1 VKDQILAAIDGN
13 DAMDALSALFSAA
26 VTVAQTM
33 SIEKYALK
41 DFFQGFADT
50 AYSIE
55 STDEDDGLD
64 EDDGVEEDEGTEE

>member
-1 VKDQILAAIDGN
+1 MKDQILAAIDGN

-26 VTVAQTM
+26 VNVAQTM
-33 SIEKYALK
+33 SIDKYALK

-55 STDEDDGLD
+55 ATDEDDGLD